1 MDKKGDLPD
10 VALIASL
17 YFPGAFAYMDSS
29 CFAAGCDGTGMAI
42 AEVFGGT
49 SLAAPSWAGIAKLV
63 AQQNSVTRLGP
74 LNPKIYQ
81 LANSTSVHTI
91 FHDVTSGN
99 NKYGKVS
106 GYKAGPGFDLA
117 TGWGMVDINAL
128 ATTFYA
134 NVTPLGPQVLTVS
147 PAALAFGNVKFASA
161 GATSKIKKLILT
173 NPKKYQATALI
184 DSLGHLLADRTRRNR
199 RNVDDH
205 Q

>member
-1 MDKKGDLPD
+1 
-10 VALIASL
+10 
-17 YFPGAFAYMDSS
+17 
-29 CFAAGCDGTGMAI
+29 
-42 AEVFGGT
+42 
-49 SLAAPSWAGIAKLV
+49 
-63 AQQNSVTRLGP
+63 VTRLGP

-91 FHDVTSGN
+91 FEDVTSGN
-99 NKYGKVS
+99 NKYSKVS

-147 PAALAFGNVKFASA
+147 PATLAFGNVKFASA
-161 GATSKIKKLILT
+161 GAKSKVKKLILT

-184 DSLGHLLADRTRRNR
+184 DSLVGPAGFTVDPSCTNATIPAGGKLVCAVAYNRTRRNR

-205 Q
+205 L